1 MSFAQPIWIGVGIVF
16 CFLLALFFWKMEQVR
31 QKKLHAFAAPH
42 LLGKYTVSIS
52 QSKRSIK
59 KVLYIGAV
67 FCCFLALARPQYSFK
82 WVEVKRQGIDIM
94 FALDTS
100 KSMLAEDIKPN
111 RLNRAKFA
119 ILDFVQK
126 LEGDRIGLLP
136 FAGST
141 FLLCPLTVDYDAFS
155 QSLSAVNTNIIPHGG
170 TNIGDTIRQAEKILS
185 TSSNHK
191 ILVLLSDGENLE
203 GDALVAAQEVTE
215 KGMTIFTVGVGTSG
229 GELIPYTIN
238 GKTGFVKDKAGN
250 FVTSKLDEQALRQI
264 AEQTG
269 GIYVPLGTSGEG
281 LEKIYQQKLSIIPK
295 EELAERKQKV
305 PLERFEWPL
314 ALALCLLLVEYLTNT
329 RTNSKAHYFEKIKT
343 AGRRIRK
350 SKLPSLLL
358 LMTFTMLPP
367 QINASEGEDAYATGN
382 YIKSSKYYSKLLEK
396 DANNPKLQFNYGAA
410 AYKNN
415 LYDQATEA
423 FTKALSS
430 DDPSL
435 QQLAYY
441 NKGNALYQKGNLSI
455 QSDSQKTIKQWEK
468 SIEAYQGSLALNPDN
483 ENAKNNLDLVT
494 KKLELLEKQEKEK
507 QEQQDQNQDNS
518 ENSDESED
526 SDKNQEQG
534 KESDKQ
540 DQNSDKNKNQP
551 QPSEDKQNSD
561 NKDDPQQEE
570 QAGDEG
576 REDDKP
582 KENSTKAEETDKDED
597 DKQAQ
602 QASEQQ
608 GQPGQMSEDDARRLL
623 NSLMDEEG
631 NLNFVPQGQHDTQ
644 QPAKDW

>member
-1 MSFAQPIWIGVGIVF
+1 MSFAQPIWIGVGIFF
-16 CFLLALFFWKMEQVR
+16 CFLLGLFFWKMEKLR
-31 QKKLHAFAAPH
+31 QKRLHAFAAPH
-42 LLGKYTVSIS
+42 LLGKYTVNIS
-52 QSKRSIK
+52 QTKRNIK
-59 KVLYIGAV
+59 KALYIGAI

-82 WVEVKRQGIDIM
+82 WVDVKRQGIDIM

-155 QSLSAVNTNIIPHGG
+155 QSLRAVNTNIIPQGG
-170 TNIGDTIRQAEKILS
+170 TNIGETIRTAEKILS
-185 TSSNHK
+185 ISSNHK

-229 GELIPYTIN
+229 GELIPYTTN
-238 GKTGFVKDKAGN
+238 GKTGFIKDKADN
-250 FVTSKLDEQALRQI
+250 FVTSKLDDQALRQI

-269 GIYVPLGTSGEG
+269 GIYVPLGASGEG

-314 ALALCLLLVEYLTNT
+314 ALALCLLLIEYLTNT
-329 RTNSKAHYFEKIKT
+329 RTNSKAHYFDKIKT

-350 SKLPSLLL
+350 SKLPTLLL
-358 LMTFTMLPP
+358 LFGVTMLPP
-367 QINASEGEDAYATGN
+367 QIHASEGEDSYTAGD

-396 DANNPKLQFNYGAA
+396 DANNPKLQFNYGTA

-415 LYDQATEA
+415 LYDQAAEA

-430 DDPSL
+430 EDPAL

-441 NKGNALYQKGNLSI
+441 NKGNALYQKGNLSA
-455 QSDSQKTIKQWEK
+455 QSDSQKTIKQWKK
-468 SIEAYQGSLALNPDN
+468 SIEAYEGSLALNPAN
-483 ENAKNNLDLVT
+483 ENAKSNLNLVT
-494 KKLELLEKQEKEK
+494 KKLELLEQQEQEK
-507 QEQQDQNQDNS
+507 QEQENSEDSDEPKDSDQKQDQGDQQGEQDPS
-518 ENSDESED
+518 DKKSDESE
-526 SDKNQEQG
+526 NQQ
-534 KESDKQ
+534 
-540 DQNSDKNKNQP
+540 
-551 QPSEDKQNSD
+551 QPSEDEQKTD
-561 NKDDPQQEE
+561 EEEDAKQEE
-570 QAGDEG
+570 Q
-576 REDDKP
+576 DDKP
-582 KENSTKAEETDKDED
+582 KENSTKAEETDNDKD
-597 DKQAQ
+597 DKQPQ
-602 QASEQQ
+602 QAPEQQ
-608 GQPGQMSEDDARRLL
+608 GQPRQMSEEDARRLL

-631 NLNFVPQGQHDTQ
+631 NLNFVPQGAQHNTP